1 MSQPFHR
8 GEIEIQELTGERA
21 MAAAH
26 GRLIAGAIP
35 RNALMFLAQQFY
47 CVVGGEDKAGSVW
60 AEFIAGDKGFAI
72 SDQAGKTLTL
82 ALDDA
87 SGPSNKAS
95 SLSGLRPGDN
105 LGALFIELATKRRLR
120 VNGTV
125 SNLSSNKLVLSVV
138 EAYPNCPKYIQSR
151 HLTPVNTGT
160 AQPLAETG
168 EALTDEIRKWIK
180 DADTFFV
187 ASAYPGGR
195 ADVSHRGGK
204 PGFIR
209 LQNDTLSIPDY
220 PGNSMFGTLGNFAAN
235 PRAGIVFLDFEGN
248 RQLRL
253 SGEVVLDL
261 KSGADLAATANTGRW
276 WTFRPTHW
284 TISPLNRT
292 FESLYLD
299 ASPFNP

>member
-21 MAAAH
+21 MAAAN

-35 RNALMFLAQQFY
+35 RNALMFLEQQYY
-47 CVVGGEDKAGSVW
+47 CVIGGEDKAGSVW
-60 AEFIAGDKGFAI
+60 AEFIAGDKGFAT
-72 SDQAGKTLTL
+72 SDRAGKTLTL
-82 ALDDA
+82 VLDDA

-105 LGALFIELATKRRLR
+105 VGGLFIELATKRRLR

-125 SNLSSNKLVLSVV
+125 SSLSPNKLVVSVV

-151 HLTPVNTGT
+151 HLTQVGT
-160 AQPLAETG
+160 SAALPAVETG
-168 EALTDEIRKWIK
+168 EKLTGEIRNWIT

-195 ADVSHRGGK
+195 ADVSYRGGT

-209 LQNDTLSIPDY
+209 LQNDTLRIPDY
-220 PGNSMFGTLGNFAAN
+220 PGNSMFGTLGNFASN
-235 PRAGIVFLDFEGN
+235 PKAGLVFIDFDGS

-261 KSGADLAATANTGRW
+261 KSGAEPRVTGNTGRW
-276 WTFRPTHW
+276 WAFRPTHW
-284 TISPLNRT
+284 SVSPLNRT